1 MNGKGWTEVEKAQ
14 LREMAELHIRVP
26 FIARSLGRTVPAV
39 LYQAREM
46 GLPVTWKDR
55 ESEMAHEE

>member
-1 MNGKGWTEVEKAQ
+1 MNGRGWTEIEKAQ

-26 FIARSLGRTVPAV
+26 FIARSLNRTIPAV

-46 GLPVTWKDR
+46 GLSVTWKDQK
-55 ESEMAHEE
+55 SEMARQS